1 MNQTDDTGFE
11 ATAATVEKILRPKV
25 ENRMEREHVRTTIES
40 VGWRIFFER
49 AIKPDLDSWKR
60 DLLTRTDLGEG
71 ERQGILRAR
80 LTLLDAIFSMYE
92 RVYGES
98 AVERTPEWLKLELRS

>member
-1 MNQTDDTGFE
+1 MNQPDETGFE
-11 ATAATVEKILRPKV
+11 ATAATVEKILRPRV
-25 ENRMEREHVRTTIES
+25 ENRMEREHVRDTIES

-49 AIKPDLDSWKR
+49 AIQPTLNDWKR
-60 DLLTRTDLGEG
+60 DLLARTDLPEA
-71 ERQGILRAR
+71 ERQGLVRAR

-98 AVERTPEWLKLELRS
+98 AVERVPEWLKAELR